1 MGFRSDWLMAIA
13 WVSRAAH
20 VRDELRGRRCVFRT
34 KANTDSG
41 ARRTVIP
48 GEAERSFRGKPNT
61 DSGHAEQ

>member
-1 MGFRSDWLMAIA
+1 LKRFPPRLFR
-13 WVSRAAH
+13 RA
-20 VRDELRGRRCVFRT
+20 RPICVFRP

-41 ARRTVIP
+41 ASRTAIP